1 MNLRIGC
8 AKAADNIRKDL
19 IAAAAGIWSCLV
31 LLWSHVGQ
39 FLARRP
45 PTEVQLCQMRLSIF
59 NMQMQ
64 QNQRIEKQR
73 CAATPAKPKKNQ
85 A

>member
-8 AKAADNIRKDL
+8 AKAAANSRKDL
-19 IAAAAGIWSCLV
+19 TTVAVGIWSCLV

-39 FLARRP
+39 FSARWP
-45 PTEVQLCQMRLSIF
+45 PTEVQLCQMRSSIF
-59 NMQMQ
+59 NLRMQ
-64 QNQRIEKQR
+64 QDQRIEKQR